1 MGIFALAAVVAC
13 SHNDEENKVNQP
25 VDGANKSYL
34 ALNGST
40 CVGDKEKVASRLA
53 DAVYEDGTADEQA
66 VTEATFYFFDAAG
79 NIFPVNA
86 NGNYYNVS
94 VADNGGKETPNIESM
109 TDPVIVIE
117 KYKGEFPA
125 QVVAVVN
132 YKGTASL
139 SLSQLKD
146 NMQAA
151 GHTNGKNFIMTNS
164 VYVDGSGA
172 AVYATPLT
180 IDHFQTSA
188 DKALASPVTIYV
200 ERMTAKM
207 SVVIRLSM
215 QRLSVGMLSALRLS
229 LSTSRASIRLGLRHL
244 WALYGMTHH
253 SSAHIGLQRA

>member
-34 ALNGST
+34 ALNLKSAN
-40 CVGDKEKVASRLA
+40 DSSRLA

-94 VADNGGKETPNIESM
+94 VADNGGVDAPNIESM

-146 NMQAA
+146 NM
-151 GHTNGKNFIMTNS
+151 
-164 VYVDGSGA
+164 
-172 AVYATPLT
+172 
-180 IDHFQTSA
+180 
-188 DKALASPVTIYV
+188 
-200 ERMTAKM
+200 
-207 SVVIRLSM
+207 
-215 QRLSVGMLSALRLS
+215 
-229 LSTSRASIRLGLRHL
+229 
-244 WALYGMTHH
+244 
-253 SSAHIGLQRA
+253 